1 MDTPFQF
8 LGALSPERKTL
19 GLRSNK
25 RGARGGWGRV
35 NGEREE
41 YGESWRRNKIQERH
55 FKVQEIGMKI
65 FLWDFS

>member
-1 MDTPFQF
+1 MDTPFQL

-25 RGARGGWGRV
+25 RGAIGGWGKV

-41 YGESWRRNKIQERH
+41 YGES
-55 FKVQEIGMKI
+55 
-65 FLWDFS
+65 